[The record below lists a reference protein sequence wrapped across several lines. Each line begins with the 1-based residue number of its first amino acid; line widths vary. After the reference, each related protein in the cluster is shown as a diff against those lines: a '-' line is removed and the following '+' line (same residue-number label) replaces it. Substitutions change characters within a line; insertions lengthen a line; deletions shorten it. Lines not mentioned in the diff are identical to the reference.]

1 MNDRY
6 GAVIPALNAGKHLQA
21 VLQDVKRFLPPD
33 NIVVVDDG
41 STDDTG
47 AVARE
52 SEVKVISHPE
62 NRGKGEA
69 LKTGC
74 AHLAFSGN
82 IDAVFTLDA
91 DGQHAPDEIPGF
103 VRVYED
109 EGPGIIIIG
118 NRMGSTE
125 GMPLI
130 RKLTNRFTSAVISAR
145 AGTRIDDSQSG
156 YRLIDSGILR
166 EVELVTGRYETES
179 EILIKAARKGARISM
194 VPIRTIYADEKSTI
208 HPVRDTIRF
217 FTLVFRSFFW

>member
-21 VLQDVKRFLPPD
+21 VLRDVKRFIPPD

-41 STDDTG
+41 STDDTV

-52 SEVKVISHPE
+52 SGVKVISHPE

-74 AHLAFSGN
+74 AHLAFSDI
-82 IDAVFTLDA
+82 IDAVFTIDA
-91 DGQHAPDEIPGF
+91 DGQHTPEEIPAF
-103 VRVYED
+103 VRAYED
-109 EGPGIIIIG
+109 EAPGIIIG

-125 GMPLI
+125 GMPLK
-130 RKLTNRFTSAVISAR
+130 RKLANRLTSVVISMR
-145 AGTRIDDSQSG
+145 AGTKIDDSQSG

-166 EVELVTGRYETES
+166 EVELVTSRYETES
-179 EILIKAARKGARISM
+179 EILIKAAKIGAKISS
-194 VPIRTIYADEKSTI
+194 VPIRTIYADEQSTI

-217 FTLVFRSFFW
+217 FILVFRSFFW